1 MADNP
6 SRVRS
11 LLSLLRNR
19 YSLPAKVLI
28 FVEDNRPGYFGTW
41 TRHSRII
48 IPRKPFARDPVA
60 VDYACDS
67 GEEWEDE
74 DAGDA
79 DDVVEGA
86 DDDDGDVASDADS
99 EMGDFLVD
107 DDEVEPGEVATPV
120 EEREADPLPNAFNFP
135 VKRKAEGGE
144 RKIGKKRKTVTA
156 LIPFATGPCW
166 ESDIGDCSY
175 EPFHP
180 FRIQLFNGMC
190 LSAPYGCSVTE
201 ELLFQIP
208 HIQLTLLHS
217 LRPQQTDRRRL

>member
-120 EEREADPLPNAFNFP
+120 EEREADPFP
-135 VKRKAEGGE
+135 MLSTFRSRGRRKVARE
-144 RKIGKKRKTVTA
+144 R
-156 LIPFATGPCW
+156 L
-166 ESDIGDCSY
+166 E
-175 EPFHP
+175 
-180 FRIQLFNGMC
+180 
-190 LSAPYGCSVTE
+190 
-201 ELLFQIP
+201 
-208 HIQLTLLHS
+208 
-217 LRPQQTDRRRL
+217 RRGRRSPR